1 MRLIEPTFLSTKSQK
16 KSHPTK
22 LSTMKNYFN
31 FTLTGKK
38 FLPVWLL
45 FLVFFILPYAAM
57 IKTLGHPNPGEPPSL
72 LILPLFLLLIIVAF
86 VITFYIAK
94 LTIVN
99 IAYKEKTVAFSGSF
113 GKYTGIFLL
122 GIFLS
127 IITLGIYI
135 PWFIRNIHRFLINNS
150 SYESTPFNFLG
161 KGGKLFLIFLLSAII
176 PMIALSVIMF
186 NYMAFIINQFSIE
199 KFVFQ
204 LIYMLIMIPY
214 MYLFY
219 RWLVNVSYKNYIIS
233 WETSFWPSCG
243 KIAVEILLT
252 AITLGIYYPLAMVR
266 LYKYF
271 ADRTTATAE
280 GVRRSFGYDIEPLH
294 DFLFIWGQVLL
305 SIITLGIYYPW
316 AYYKIGRRILSK
328 TYLEQ

>member
-1 MRLIEPTFLSTKSQK
+1 MITIVS
-16 KSHPTK
+16 
-22 LSTMKNYFN
+22 
-31 FTLTGKK
+31 
-38 FLPVWLL
+38 VIL
-45 FLVFFILPYAAM
+45 FV
-57 IKTLGHPNPGEPPSL
+57 
-72 LILPLFLLLIIVAF
+72 
-86 VITFYIAK
+86 IAK
-94 LTIVN
+94 LTIKN
-99 IAYKEKTVAFSGSF
+99 IAYKETNIVFSGSF
-113 GKYTGIFLL
+113 GKYIGIFLL

-135 PWFIRNIHRFLINNS
+135 PWFIRSIHRFLINNS

-176 PMIALSVIMF
+176 PMIALGIIMF
-186 NYMAFIINQFSIE
+186 KYMAINANQFSTE
-199 KFVFQ
+199 KIVFQ

-219 RWLVNVSYKNYIIS
+219 KWLINVSYKSYKIS
-233 WETSFWPSCG
+233 WETYFWPSCG

-271 ADRTTATAE
+271 ADRTTATSE

-294 DFLFIWGQVLL
+294 DFLFIWGQILL
-305 SIITLGIYYPW
+305 TIITLGIYFPW
-316 AYYKIGRRILSK
+316 ANYKIGRRILSK